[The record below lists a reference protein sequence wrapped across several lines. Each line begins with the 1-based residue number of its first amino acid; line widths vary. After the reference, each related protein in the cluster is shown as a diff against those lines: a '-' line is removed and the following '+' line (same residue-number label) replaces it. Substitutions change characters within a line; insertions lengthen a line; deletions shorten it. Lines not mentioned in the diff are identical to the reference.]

1 MIATALKTPLDI
13 LDFDFLLFCPVKK
26 DEAGGILISRLD
38 EFKFVFSFLKQDPK
52 PTPFTED
59 TVLFEGEIAG
69 FEWTCPKEYQEAQFD
84 RKITIGDVLN
94 HWNELQTLWIKPEH
108 SSVKVLNSQE
118 VSTYFPKERI
128 FVKRAETEFLKESQS
143 LNECPFNLN
152 IFFYDSYGTQ
162 WLLNRKDISRLY
174 MVQVVYVPEEKR
186 LELKSDAYI
195 MDELILYLFEDYS
208 ELEWNDLTL
217 SQLIRLKNK
226 VLDYT
231 LKQSLPKFSKFSFEL
246 YRKQDMIEWI
256 NPAKFYFDEV
266 SE

>member
-13 LDFDFLLFCPVKK
+13 LDFDFLLFCPIKK
-26 DEAGGILISRLD
+26 DEAGGILIKRLD

-59 TVLFEGEIAG
+59 AVLFEGEIAG

-94 HWNELQTLWIKPEH
+94 HWNELQTLWIKSEY

-118 VSTYFPKERI
+118 VSAYFPKERI
-128 FVKRAETEFLKESQS
+128 FVKRAETELLKESQS
-143 LNECPFNLN
+143 LNECPFNQN

-162 WLLNRKDISRLY
+162 WLVNRKDISRLY
-174 MVQVVYVPEEKR
+174 MMQVVYVPEEKR

-246 YRKQDMIEWI
+246 YRKQDMIEWM
-256 NPAKFYFDEV
+256 NPAKFYFDEI